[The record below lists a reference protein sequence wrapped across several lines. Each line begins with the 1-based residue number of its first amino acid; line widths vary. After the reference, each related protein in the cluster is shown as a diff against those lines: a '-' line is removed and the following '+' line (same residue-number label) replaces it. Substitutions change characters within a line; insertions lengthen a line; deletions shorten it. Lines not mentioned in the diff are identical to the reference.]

1 MVKEPILEMK
11 HITKIYPGVIALDD
25 VSLEFYRGE
34 IHAIVGENG
43 AGKSTFI
50 KTITGAITAT
60 EGDIF
65 FEKKYL
71 TGGCPEA
78 ALDAGISAI
87 YQEFNLF
94 PYLSVAENI
103 FFGRYL
109 KKGAFIDYKEM
120 NRCTKEILDQLGVR
134 VDPST
139 QVKNLSVGYQQ
150 IVEIAKAISRNVK
163 LLIMDEPSA
172 PLTDNE
178 IKHMFKIIQGIKE
191 RGVAVIYISH
201 RLEEI
206 FEICDKVSVFRD
218 GKYITTKNTS
228 ETDIDDLVFTM
239 VNRKMEEQF
248 PPRNVIR
255 KETVLEV
262 KDLCTEAV
270 YNISFELHKGEI
282 LGLAGL
288 VGAGRTEVVRAL
300 YGADKKKRGD
310 IYLNGRKVI
319 INSPKDAVKMG
330 IGLIPED
337 RKRQGVLLGMS
348 LQKNIT
354 FANMRRIA
362 KYGVINEREDQEV
375 SEKYI
380 RSLQI
385 KTSGAKQIVKNLS
398 GGNQQKVVLAK
409 WLYTECDILIF
420 DEPTRGIDIGAK
432 QEIYQLMNRLVE
444 SEKAIIMITSEMP
457 ELLGMADRIVVMHE
471 GKITGILDKG
481 EATQERIMALSSN
494 IMGNNVHGGDL
505 I

>member
-1 MVKEPILEMK
+1 MVKEPILGMK

-50 KTITGAITAT
+50 KTITGAVTAT
-60 EGDIF
+60 KGDIL
-65 FEKKYL
+65 FEKKQL
-71 TGGCPEA
+71 PGGCPEV
-78 ALDAGISAI
+78 ALNAGISAI

-120 NRCTKEILDQLGVR
+120 NRRTKEILDQLGVPI
-134 VDPST
+134 DPNT

-150 IVEIAKAISRNVK
+150 IVEIAKAISRDVK

-178 IKHMFKIIQGIKE
+178 IKHLFKIVQNIREQ
-191 RGVAVIYISH
+191 GVAVIYISH

-218 GKYITTKNTS
+218 GKYITTKNVS
-228 ETDIDDLVFTM
+228 DTDIDDLVFIM
-239 VNRKMEEQF
+239 VNRTIEEQF
-248 PPRNVIR
+248 PARNVTK

-262 KDLCTEAV
+262 KDLCTDV
-270 YNISFELHKGEI
+270 VHNIHFELHKGEI
-282 LGLAGL
+282 LGFAGL

-310 IYLNGRKVI
+310 IYLNGRKVTI
-319 INSPKDAVKMG
+319 DSPGDAVKMG

-337 RKRQGVLLGMS
+337 RKGQGVLLGMS

-354 FANMRRIA
+354 YANMKRVA
-362 KYGVINEREDQEV
+362 KYGLISERQDQEI

-380 RSLQI
+380 RSLQT
-385 KTSGAKQIVKNLS
+385 KTSGTKQIVKNLS

-444 SEKAIIMITSEMP
+444 QDKAIIMITSEMP

-471 GKITGILDKG
+471 GKITGILNRE

-494 IMGNNVHGGDL
+494 IMGSNAHGGNL